1 MGCSW
6 RITPF
11 FFVCRRRAKTEEL
24 ITNGV
29 FKGIGGV
36 GKEHGHGIS

>member
-1 MGCSW
+1 LFAGGE
-6 RITPF
+6 P
-11 FFVCRRRAKTEEL
+11 RAKEL